1 MTREK
6 EEKRRKEE
14 KISPYLYRSGLVM
27 ECAALCHGSAREKK
41 RNARKEK
48 DRAAEIWRRI
58 EKMGK
63 DERGCGILPF
73 GECKK
78 LPENNYWLT
87 SARKPLGTKGFRVLC
102 ALNKNAFQR
111 FFNTQRKKRKTE

>member
-48 DRAAEIWRRI
+48 DRAAEIW
-58 EKMGK
+58 K
-63 DERGCGILPF
+63 
-73 GECKK
+73 
-78 LPENNYWLT
+78 
-87 SARKPLGTKGFRVLC
+87 
-102 ALNKNAFQR
+102 
-111 FFNTQRKKRKTE
+111 KKRRWERMREDVEICLLENVRSYLRILQVLKILDFTRLFG

>member
-78 LPENNYWLT
+78 LPENICRHRTTKITPKGTILDYSLT
-87 SARKPLGTKGFRVLC
+87 
-102 ALNKNAFQR
+102 Q
-111 FFNTQRKKRKTE
+111 

>member
-73 GECKK
+73 GECKE
-78 LPENNYWLT
+78 LPEN
-87 SARKPLGTKGFRVLC
+87 RP
-102 ALNKNAFQR
+102 
-111 FFNTQRKKRKTE
+111 

>member
-48 DRAAEIWRRI
+48 DRAAEIGEELRRW
-58 EKMGK
+58 
-63 DERGCGILPF
+63 ERMREDVEICPKEDI
-73 GECKK
+73 
-78 LPENNYWLT
+78 
-87 SARKPLGTKGFRVLC
+87 
-102 ALNKNAFQR
+102 
-111 FFNTQRKKRKTE
+111 

>member
-48 DRAAEIWRRI
+48 DRAAEIW
-58 EKMGK
+58 K
-63 DERGCGILPF
+63 
-73 GECKK
+73 
-78 LPENNYWLT
+78 
-87 SARKPLGTKGFRVLC
+87 
-102 ALNKNAFQR
+102 
-111 FFNTQRKKRKTE
+111 KKRRSERMREDVEFYLLENVWSYLRIIVQPAWMFIDPSRFYAVAIGYYIH

>member
-48 DRAAEIWRRI
+48 DRQLKFGRKRED
-58 EKMGK
+58 GK
-63 DERGCGILPF
+63 G
-73 GECKK
+73 
-78 LPENNYWLT
+78 
-87 SARKPLGTKGFRVLC
+87 
-102 ALNKNAFQR
+102 
-111 FFNTQRKKRKTE
+111 

>member
-48 DRAAEIWRRI
+48 DRAAEIW
-58 EKMGK
+58 K
-63 DERGCGILPF
+63 
-73 GECKK
+73 
-78 LPENNYWLT
+78 
-87 SARKPLGTKGFRVLC
+87 
-102 ALNKNAFQR
+102 
-111 FFNTQRKKRKTE
+111 KKRRWERMRENVEFYLLENIRSYLRITIRFLSGLEALFQATFCTFDNFA